1 MTIITENIKPI
12 VKWAGGK
19 RQLLHEIIPLIPN
32 NISTYVEPFVGGG
45 AVLFKLQPKNAIIN
59 DINEELINL
68 YQVIKDS
75 PRELIRELEYHKAND
90 SKEYFYSIRGMDREE
105 DFKLMDSVLKAAR
118 TIYLNKTCFNGLY
131 RVNSKGYFNVPYAN
145 NKNPL
150 IVDRE
155 TIFSLSEFFNKH
167 NIQMTSGSYNKVHA
181 DLSSDSFV
189 YLDPPYYSAF
199 ASYSKDGFSDDEHK
213 KLKAEC
219 DKLNEKGIKFLLSN
233 SDYEFIRELYKDYNI
248 KTVQAK
254 RTINCKGN
262 RRGKVNE
269 ILIYNY

>member
-131 RVNSKGYFNVPYAN
+131 RVNSKGYFNTSYAN

-155 TIFSLSEFFNKH
+155 TIFSLSKFFNEH
-167 NIQMTSGSYNKVHA
+167 NIQMTSGSYDKVLA
-181 DLSSDSFV
+181 GLDNDSFV
-189 YLDPPYYSAF
+189 YLDPPYYSTF
-199 ASYSKDGFSDDEHK
+199 TSYSKEGFSDDDQK
-213 KLKAEC
+213 KLKVEC

-248 KTVQAK
+248 KTVQAN

-269 ILIYNY
+269 VLVSNY